1 MATAP
6 PTATEDYVK
15 VIYGHTE
22 WQPEA
27 ITTTVLAARLGLA
40 ASSVTEMVKKLVAHG
55 LVEHQRYGTV
65 SLTPEG
71 LALALRMVRKH
82 RLIETWLVERFG
94 YRWDEVHDEAE
105 ILEHALSDRLLDAID
120 EQLGHPQRD
129 PHGDPIPTVFGHV
142 SRPSALLLR
151 EAPIGFVGA
160 VVRVSDRD
168 PLLLRHFAATL
179 ITLDR
184 ELTVVARSGDSASVT
199 LGESGVTCELAA
211 DALDSIW
218 LASA

>member
-1 MATAP
+1 MPTAP

-22 WQPEA
+22 WQTEA

-40 ASSVTEMVKKLVAHG
+40 ASSVTEMVKKLITQG
-55 LVEHQRYGTV
+55 LVEHKRYGTV

-71 LALALRMVRKH
+71 LSLALRMVRKH
-82 RLIETWLVERFG
+82 RIIETWLVERFG

-129 PHGDPIPTVFGHV
+129 PHGDPIPTAAGRVVRPPAVLASDAAAGHV
-142 SRPSALLLR
+142 GR
-151 EAPIGFVGA
+151 

-168 PLLLRHFAATL
+168 PAVLRW
-179 ITLDR
+179 LD
-184 ELTVVARSGDSASVT
+184 EHGVSLDSEVS
-199 LGESGVTCELAA
+199 AA
-211 DALDSIW
+211 DLPAGVQRSIW
-218 LASA
+218 LSTSSA

>member
-40 ASSVTEMVKKLVAHG
+40 ASSVTEMVKKLVAQG
-55 LVEHQRYGTV
+55 LVEHERYGSV

-71 LALALRMVRKH
+71 LSLALSMVRKH
-82 RLIETWLVERFG
+82 RIIETWLVERFG

-105 ILEHALSDRLLDAID
+105 ILEHSLSDRLLDAID
-120 EQLGHPQRD
+120 EQLGHPHRD
-129 PHGDPIPTVFGHV
+129 PHGDPIPSATGGVVQPRAVLASDAPEGHV
-142 SRPSALLLR
+142 GR
-151 EAPIGFVGA
+151 

-168 PLLLRHFAATL
+168 PAVLRWLDEHRV
-179 ITLDR
+179 TLDS
-184 ELTVVARSGDSASVT
+184 EVSAAG
-199 LGESGVTCELAA
+199 LPA
-211 DALDSIW
+211 DVQRSIW
-218 LASA
+218 LSTSTA